1 MPRFPVP
8 RQHQS
13 SQWVYCYCY
22 PLGLFCCR
30 IGVQFWKGPSSVLLF
45 VVPFTS
51 QLAID
56 ISCRIY
62 NRTLCRCSVLHT
74 PAIYRFAVRGQT
86 SISVRQTILLLKKY
100 GRFACQWYYH
110 VRSNSI
116 TIIFCCVCH
125 DCMRLGMT
133 VSGVSCLLKAV
144 WLDVTIKARSAVA
157 LTAKRGLWWLYGRN
171 GYFTT
176 HFTLVAARLFSEYVT
191 L

>member
-22 PLGLFCCR
+22 PLRLFCSR
-30 IGVQFWKGPSSVLLF
+30 ISVPFWKRPSSVLLF

-74 PAIYRFAVRGQT
+74 PAIYRFALRGET
-86 SISVRQTILLLKKY
+86 SISVRRTILSSPFCLPIMWLL
-100 GRFACQWYYH
+100 
-110 VRSNSI
+110 
-116 TIIFCCVCH
+116 H
-125 DCMRLGMT
+125 DCSTCYQCYILLCMSRL
-133 VSGVSCLLKAV
+133 
-144 WLDVTIKARSAVA
+144 
-157 LTAKRGLWWLYGRN
+157 Y
-171 GYFTT
+171 
-176 HFTLVAARLFSEYVT
+176 AARHDCKRCVMSSEGCVT
-191 L
+191 RRHNTVGLRARDRLLH